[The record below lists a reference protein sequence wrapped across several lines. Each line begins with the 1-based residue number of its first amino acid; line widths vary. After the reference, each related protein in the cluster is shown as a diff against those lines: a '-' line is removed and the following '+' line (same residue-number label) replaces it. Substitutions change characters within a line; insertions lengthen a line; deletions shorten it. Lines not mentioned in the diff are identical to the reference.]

1 MYPDFAK
8 TVLRHAIRQ
17 CYDSCGAEVKVMYRP
32 LVVSL
37 AAFVLVA
44 VPRFL
49 RAQDSCDKQLV
60 VSEVSLPTTTHL
72 AASEQ
77 AAIQA
82 WLIGRCFDN
91 QQLGELA
98 SGVSDVLQGIGYL
111 HAAVPEPSITA
122 FETSRHPQAISLHV
136 EVKEGARYKVDDIE
150 LAGYRTVSPEQII
163 ALSQIQA
170 GDFFEREKVRETA
183 EAVRKLYAA
192 RGYLDASIVPR
203 TRFLDGAKVCLSF
216 SVPVGEG

>member
-1 MYPDFAK
+1 
-8 TVLRHAIRQ
+8 
-17 CYDSCGAEVKVMYRP
+17 MYRP

-49 RAQDSCDKQLV
+49 RAQDSCDKQFV

-72 AASEQ
+72 AANEQ
-77 AAIQA
+77 AAIRA
-82 WLIGRCFDN
+82 RLIGACFDH
-91 QQLGELA
+91 QQLDELA
-98 SGVSDVLQGIGYL
+98 SGVSDVLQSIGYL
-111 HAAVPEPSITA
+111 QAAVPEPSITA
-122 FETSRHPQAISLHV
+122 FETSRHPRAVSLHV

-170 GDFFEREKVRETA
+170 GDFFDREKVRETA
-183 EAVRKLYAA
+183 EAVRKLYAS

-203 TRFLDGAKVCLSF
+203 IRFLDEAKVCVSF
-216 SVPVGEG
+216 SIVEGAQSP

>member
-1 MYPDFAK
+1 
-8 TVLRHAIRQ
+8 
-17 CYDSCGAEVKVMYRP
+17 MYRP

-136 EVKEGARYKVDDIE
+136 EVKEGARYKVREIQ
-150 LAGYRTVSPEQII
+150 LHGYRTVSADQIM
-163 ALSQIQA
+163 ALSQIQVE
-170 GDFFEREKVRETA
+170 DFFG
-183 EAVRKLYAA
+183 LF
-192 RGYLDASIVPR
+192 
-203 TRFLDGAKVCLSF
+203 TRI
-216 SVPVGEG
+216 